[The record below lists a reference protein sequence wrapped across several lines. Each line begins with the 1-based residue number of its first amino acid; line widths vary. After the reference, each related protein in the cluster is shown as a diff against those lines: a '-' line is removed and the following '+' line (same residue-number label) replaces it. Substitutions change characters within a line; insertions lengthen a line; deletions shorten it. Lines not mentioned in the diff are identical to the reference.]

1 MPMTVRQATVDDA
14 AILAQLL
21 NDFDGLRTTPEQIAS
36 RMQACASFLTTW
48 LANLEGHV
56 VGFACLRLLPHL
68 QGDEPYAELT
78 ELYVDPPFRRRGV
91 ARALIT
97 HVDAAAQSAGARD
110 ILLITDF
117 TNVGAQDAYRS
128 AGYAVD
134 ALAMRKSFVDQP
146 WPGPPLPG
154 V

>member
-48 LANLEGHV
+48 LANLDGHV

-78 ELYVDPPFRRRGV
+78 DLYVAPPFRRHGV

-97 HVDAAAQSAGARD
+97 HVHAIALDAGSPEVVLITGFTNLAAQA
-110 ILLITDF
+110 T
-117 TNVGAQDAYRS
+117 YRE
-128 AGYAVD
+128 AGYAD
-134 ALAMRKSFVDQP
+134 YALAMRKSFADPP

-154 V
+154 A